1 MAKRCKRLMERTSK
15 LLFSETIQIV
25 RLCSPKPAKVA
36 AAVPKLML
44 VQAVECDMVAKI
56 EADLSR

>member
-1 MAKRCKRLMERTSK
+1 MERTSK

-44 VQAVECDMVAKI
+44 VQAVERDMVAKI